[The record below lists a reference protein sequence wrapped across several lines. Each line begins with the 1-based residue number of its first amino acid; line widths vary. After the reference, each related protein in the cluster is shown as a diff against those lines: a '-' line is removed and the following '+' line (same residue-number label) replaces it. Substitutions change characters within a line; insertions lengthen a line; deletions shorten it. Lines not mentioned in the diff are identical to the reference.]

1 MAIAKKPGSNT
12 TAPDEAAAERF
23 ILKAGSGKTEVPLE
37 SFADGNM
44 KPVMIRMEADLR
56 DRIDRAAKAVGLG
69 RSAWLRLKAIKA
81 LEEEGR

>member
-1 MAIAKKPGSNT
+1 LAIAKKPGSNT
-12 TAPDEAAAERF
+12 RAPDDAAADRF
-23 ILKAGSGKTEVPLE
+23 IAKAGAGKTEAMMADLE
-37 SFADGNM
+37 EKGM
-44 KPVMIRMEADLR
+44 KPVMIRMESDLR